1 MSSKKLNYIQLLRA
15 IAAIAVVIFHAS
27 VATTKYSDF
36 PSRFINFLKFGT
48 YGVDLFFVISGFVIY
63 YANEG
68 TPPNVFVRRR
78 LERIV
83 PIYWILTLLAVP
95 FAYRSANAQ
104 FTWLKLAESLGFVS
118 FLGDS
123 SPILYVGW
131 TLEFEMF
138 FYLCTAVSMLLMRH
152 RWRAV
157 CVAISCLVG
166 TGALLQISD
175 PIANFLTAPIMLEF
189 LAGIVIGQIV
199 KNKRIEW
206 TEAIF
211 ISIAAIM
218 VITIKQDLRLLW
230 LGVPSALLV
239 WCAALASEKTLP
251 KWVVTLGDASY
262 SIYLIQVFT
271 VSACGQL
278 VRLTYPRLDPEIL
291 IMLATFLTIFAGITS
306 YKVIESPI
314 QNWFRSLR
322 QHTSS
327 KTAQQLE

>member
-36 PSRFINFLKFGT
+36 PSRFIDFFKFGT

-63 YANEG
+63 YANDD
-68 TPPNVFVRRR
+68 TPPGMFIRRR

-95 FAYRSANAQ
+95 FAYRSASAQ

-118 FLGDS
+118 FLGES
-123 SPILYVGW
+123 SPVLYVGW

-138 FYLCTAVSMLLMRH
+138 FYISAAASMLLMRH

-157 CVAISCLVG
+157 CMAISCLVG
-166 TGALLQISD
+166 MGALMQTSG
-175 PIANFLTAPIMLEF
+175 PIANFLTAQIMLEF

-199 KNKRIEW
+199 KNRRVEWIEV
-206 TEAIF
+206 AF
-211 ISIAAIM
+211 IGVASALV
-218 VITIKQDLRLLW
+218 VILKQDFRLLW
-230 LGVPSALLV
+230 LGVPSAFLV
-239 WCAALASEKTLP
+239 WCAASAGDRGLP
-251 KWVVTLGDASY
+251 KWIVTLGDASY

-278 VRLTYPRLDPEIL
+278 VHLVYPHLDPEVL
-291 IMLATFLTIFAGITS
+291 IALATLLTVCAGVAS
-306 YKVIESPI
+306 YKLIESPI
-314 QNWFRSLR
+314 QRWFRNLR
-322 QHTSS
+322 RQGSS
-327 KTAQQLE
+327 RRAQQLE